1 MFASRS
7 WKSVRSDPQA
17 LASGTGRSPFRLMRY
32 FALAS
37 LLGVT
42 VVTVGLIWTYRDLT
56 EENLVRHENR
66 ANANLTRLFATEVWA
81 RYRALVLAPA
91 GRSRDELLAHPLQA
105 PLRAEVLDRMAR
117 LQVAKVKIYSV
128 DGITVFSTEERQIG
142 EDKSGN
148 AGFLA
153 ARRGEVSSLITFRDR
168 FDAFEGVISN
178 RSLISTYIPVMAAGT
193 DQVEG
198 VFEVYS
204 DVTEM
209 LAQQN
214 EAQWRVAGVVLALLG
229 LLYVFLSGVV
239 GKADRTISRQDQE
252 RTQREARMRH
262 EAYHDALTGL
272 PNRAYFMERIQ
283 ESIEQ
288 SLRAGQSGAL
298 MFIDLDRFKIVNDSL
313 GHDSGDRLLREA
325 SSRIQGCLR
334 DSDVLFRMG
343 GDEFTVIL
351 PSIAVPED
359 AGVIA
364 RRIRNAIARSV
375 RLNEHEISIGAS
387 IGIAVFPADGD
398 TVETLLRNADHAM
411 YSAKESGRGTH
422 AFFQPSMNR
431 RAMDRMRLEVELKR
445 GFEQGQFELHYQV
458 RHDAVS
464 GEPVAFEALLRWQ
477 SPTRGMLLP
486 EQFLPVLEE
495 NGMMALVGEWVL
507 RTACRQLAAWHAAG
521 AIGLRMSVNVSALQL
536 RRDGFIE
543 SLQRVLRESRVGAA
557 CLEIELHESL
567 LAGRDPDFL
576 VRVGQIKQLGVRVS
590 IDDFGAGQ
598 SSLQHLR
605 ELDVD
610 FLKLDRSV
618 VSDIAAGG
626 RGQAIGSAL
635 VGIAR
640 ALGIEVVA
648 EGVETEA
655 QARICLGLGCR
666 ELQGR
671 LFAGEMPA
679 DEVATLLTQRRKL
692 GGISG
697 GISPVTPAG

>member
-1 MFASRS
+1 
-7 WKSVRSDPQA
+7 
-17 LASGTGRSPFRLMRY
+17 MRY

-37 LLGVT
+37 LLGV
-42 VVTVGLIWTYRDLT
+42 VMVTIGLIWTYRDLT

-66 ANANLTRLFATEVWA
+66 ANANLTRLFATEVWD
-81 RYRALVLAPA
+81 RYRALVVTTSGL
-91 GRSRDELLAHPLQA
+91 SRAELRAHPLQV
-105 PLRAEVLDRMAR
+105 PLRAEVLERMAR
-117 LQVAKVKIYSV
+117 LQVAKVKIYNV

-178 RSLISTYIPVMAAGT
+178 RSLISTYIPVTAAASG
-193 DQVEG
+193 QVEG

-288 SLRAGQSGAL
+288 AVRVGQSGAL
-298 MFIDLDRFKIVNDSL
+298 MFVDLDRFKIVNDSL

-387 IGIAVFPADGD
+387 IGIAVFPVDGD

-411 YSAKESGRGTH
+411 YSAKEAGRGTH
-422 AFFQPSMNR
+422 AFFQPRMNR
-431 RAMDRMRLEVELKR
+431 RALDRMRLEVELKQ
-445 GFEQGQFELHYQV
+445 GFERGQFELHYQV
-458 RHDAVS
+458 RHDAVF
-464 GEPVAFEALLRWQ
+464 GRLVAVEALLRWH
-477 SPTRGMLLP
+477 SPSRGMLLP
-486 EQFLPVLEE
+486 EHFLPVLEE

-507 RTACRQLAAWHAAG
+507 RTASRQLAAWHAAG
-521 AIGLRMSVNVSALQL
+521 AVGLRMSVNISALQL

-543 SLQRVLRESRVGAA
+543 SLQRVLRESRIGAA

-567 LAGRDPDFL
+567 LAGRDSDFL
-576 VRVGQIKQLGVRVS
+576 DRVAEIKQLGVRVS

-618 VSDIAAGG
+618 VADIAAGG

-640 ALGIEVVA
+640 ALSIEVVA

-655 QARICLGLGCR
+655 QARVCKALGCR

-671 LFAGEMPA
+671 LFAGPMPA
-679 DEVATLLTQRRKL
+679 DAVSALLVRGAQASELPGGVA
-692 GGISG
+692 SG
-697 GISPVTPAG
+697 APTG